1 MAIPRTVALTF
12 VIAAGLVAAADA
24 QSGQPRQQPPGSGP
38 YGRVPVLSIRAQPN
52 PIVFGS
58 TTTISGSLRLRR
70 NTANVRIILQSRS
83 FSPRGTFANVSAT
96 TTDGRGDYRFV
107 AKPGVNT
114 VYRVLT
120 DTRPVRRSV
129 DLLVRVRTRVGVR
142 ASRNLVRAGRL
153 VRFTGRVFPRHNGRR
168 AYVQRRSPRGRW
180 VTVAARAAHGRVPS
194 EGQRPQRPF
203 HGLQPAGADSRR
215 LSTDHGEPAPD
226 DRRDALLRAR

>member
-180 VTVAARAAHGRVPS
+180 VTVGRPVLRAFDATTSRY
-194 EGQRPQRPF
+194 
-203 HGLQPAGADSRR
+203 SRR
-215 LSTDHGEPAPD
+215 LRVRRTGVYRVKVNGHNDHSTGYSRLVRIVAG
-226 DRRDALLRAR
+226 